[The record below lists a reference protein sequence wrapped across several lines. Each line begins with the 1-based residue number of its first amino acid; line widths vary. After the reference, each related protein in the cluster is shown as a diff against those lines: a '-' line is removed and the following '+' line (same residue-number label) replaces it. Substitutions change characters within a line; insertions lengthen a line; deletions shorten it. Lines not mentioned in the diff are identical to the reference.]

1 MTFEELWQ
9 EVDGLTTTIK
19 IEFPRSLKP
28 ITKEAL
34 TNLSP
39 RIVKGIVIDV
49 LDEIHNGSIETVDAL
64 VRKRLRT
71 GSFKELASKA
81 SRY

>member
-1 MTFEELWQ
+1 MYMIFEELWN
-9 EVDGLTTTIK
+9 EIDGLTPTLK
-19 IEFPRSLKP
+19 IEFPKSLKI

-39 RIVKGIVIDV
+39 IVDKGIAIDV
-49 LDEIHNGSIETVDAL
+49 LDEIYRGSIETVDAF

-71 GSFKELASKA
+71 GSFKQMAF
-81 SRY
+81 

>member
-34 TNLSP
+34 SNLSP
-39 RIVKGIVIDV
+39 IVIKGICIDV
-49 LDEIHNGSIETVDAL
+49 LDEIHHGSIETVDAL

-71 GSFKELASKA
+71 GSFKEMARKASK
-81 SRY
+81 Y